1 VIGQEAHNS
10 SVTVTPP
17 QREHPL
23 LRINHRARI
32 VAYLL
37 ACATGDLRVCNA
49 GHPRP
54 LVLSADG
61 TLGRGLADA
70 TAEVVVTP
78 VIDAARKFAGPTP
91 QADDIAAMAI
101 RFERTAVFGPR
112 S

>member
-1 VIGQEAHNS
+1 M
-10 SVTVTPP
+10 
-17 QREHPL
+17 
-23 LRINHRARI
+23 
-32 VAYLL
+32 
-37 ACATGDLRVCNA
+37 ACATGDLCLCNA

-61 TLGRGLADA
+61 TLFGDARVEAALGGLAGA
-70 TAEVVVTP
+70 TAEAVVTT

-101 RFERTAVFGPR
+101 RFERTAVSGPR